1 MERVV
6 ERQDFL
12 HHRPPA
18 VPDRGHHQGPD
29 QRGLRR
35 PPQPGRLFLKP
46 STPAVL
52 PALRQP
58 VGLHDDGVQVR
69 HPQVHLQPRLLHRGR
84 LRRPVQRP
92 GRRRR
97 RPPGQDP
104 GPDVLHPLTGTRP
117 VRPATPAAGRTPG
130 RLELAGASHPAGC
143 AAAASA
149 ITAPAS
155 PSAVR
160 RYRAPAG
167 WPGGVMPGWAIW
179 ARPPAASRLKI
190 ACSCSGVTPACT
202 KGHLPGLPTRR
213 RARDSRRAAHA
224 AEVSMSMVFLRHP
237 WSSFAMRRGSSS
249 PPARR

>member
-104 GPDVLHPLTGTRP
+104 GPDVLHPLTGTVPCGSPRRPALRRSGGTVPLRAGPAALCPAGLSGPGHLRP
-117 VRPATPAAGRTPG
+117 VGSKSRAV
-130 RLELAGASHPAGC
+130 
-143 AAAASA
+143 
-149 ITAPAS
+149 APAS
-155 PSAVR
+155 L
-160 RYRAPAG
+160 
-167 WPGGVMPGWAIW
+167 
-179 ARPPAASRLKI
+179 PPAQKVISQ
-190 ACSCSGVTPACT
+190 ACPRVGAREIHVALLT
-202 KGHLPGLPTRR
+202 LRR
-213 RARDSRRAAHA
+213 CR
-224 AEVSMSMVFLRHP
+224 
-237 WSSFAMRRGSSS
+237 
-249 PPARR
+249 